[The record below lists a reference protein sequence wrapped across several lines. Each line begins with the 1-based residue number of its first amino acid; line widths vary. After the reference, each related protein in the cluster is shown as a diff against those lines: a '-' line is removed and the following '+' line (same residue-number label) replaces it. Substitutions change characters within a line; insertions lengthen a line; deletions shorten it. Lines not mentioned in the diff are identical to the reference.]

1 MKQKKI
7 FLKNIIQEKMENK
20 MKSVLMLMFVALS
33 VQNVYA
39 DAATATATQAGSAFG
54 GLMPLLI
61 IFIFFYL
68 FLIRPQQKQRKEHE
82 KMLNDLKKDDKII
95 TSGGLYATVVSV
107 NADIVEAKI
116 SDSTRVKIVKSTI
129 VKVVNK
135 EEVIT
140 PEIIKK

>member
-1 MKQKKI
+1 MDLKI
-7 FLKNIIQEKMENK
+7 VSLLALVM
-20 MKSVLMLMFVALS
+20 LS
-33 VQNVYA
+33 VKDVYA
-39 DAATATATQAGSAFG
+39 DAATATAAQAGSAFG

-61 IFIFFYL
+61 IFVFFYL

-107 NADIVEAKI
+107 NADVVEAKI
-116 SDSTRVKIVKSTI
+116 SDDTRVKIVKSTI
-129 VKVVNK
+129 VNVVNK
-135 EEVIT
+135 NEVIT

>member
-1 MKQKKI
+1 MNLKVLFLFVSFI
-7 FLKNIIQEKMENK
+7 F
-20 MKSVLMLMFVALS
+20 F

-39 DAATATATQAGSAFG
+39 EDSTAVAAQAGSAFG

-61 IFIFFYL
+61 IFVFFYL

-95 TSGGLYATVVSV
+95 TSGGIYATVISV
-107 NADIVEAKI
+107 NADVVEAKI
-116 SDSTRVKIVKSTI
+116 SDNVRVKIVKSTI
-129 VKVVNK
+129 VNVVVSQNAK
-135 EEVIT
+135 TDAVT

>member
-1 MKQKKI
+1 MNLKF
-7 FLKNIIQEKMENK
+7 FLF
-20 MKSVLMLMFVALS
+20 VTAFMLF
-33 VQNVYA
+33 VQNTYA
-39 DAATATATQAGSAFG
+39 DASANAAQAGSAFG

-107 NADIVEAKI
+107 NADVVEAKI
-116 SDSTRVKIVKSTI
+116 SDNVRVKIIKSTI
-129 VKVVNK
+129 SSVITKNDVV
-135 EEVIT
+135 T
-140 PEIIKK
+140 PEIVKK

>member
-1 MKQKKI
+1 MNLKVLFLFVSFI
-7 FLKNIIQEKMENK
+7 F
-20 MKSVLMLMFVALS
+20 F

-39 DAATATATQAGSAFG
+39 EGSTAVAAQAGSAFG

-61 IFIFFYL
+61 IFVFFYL

-95 TSGGLYATVVSV
+95 TSGGIYATVISV
-107 NADIVEAKI
+107 NADVVEAKI
-116 SDSTRVKIVKSTI
+116 SDNVRVKIVKSTI
-129 VKVVNK
+129 VNVVVSQNTK
-135 EEVIT
+135 TDAVT

>member
-1 MKQKKI
+1 MNLKI
-7 FLKNIIQEKMENK
+7 V
-20 MKSVLMLMFVALS
+20 SMLFFIAIT
-33 VQNVYA
+33 VQNAYA

-107 NADIVEAKI
+107 NADVVEAKI
-116 SDSTRVKIVKSTI
+116 ADNIRVKIVKSTI
-129 VKVVNK
+129 VNVVK
-135 EEVIT
+135 DEVVT
-140 PEIIKK
+140 PQIVK

>member
-1 MKQKKI
+1 MN
-7 FLKNIIQEKMENK
+7 LKVV
-20 MKSVLMLMFVALS
+20 SMLFFIAVM
-33 VQNVYA
+33 VQNAYA

-107 NADIVEAKI
+107 NADVVEAKI

-129 VKVVNK
+129 VKVINK
-135 EEVIT
+135 DEVIT
-140 PEIIKK
+140 PEVVKK